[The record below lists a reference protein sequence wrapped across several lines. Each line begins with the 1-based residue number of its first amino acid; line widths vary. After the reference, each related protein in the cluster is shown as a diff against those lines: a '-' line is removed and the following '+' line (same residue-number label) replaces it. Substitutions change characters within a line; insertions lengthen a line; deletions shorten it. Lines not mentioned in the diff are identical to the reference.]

1 MAKTQEE
8 IKDQIIINLTIE
20 IQELKNKLKSEKH
33 SSEMYRDWWQDEVR
47 KYEKLLN
54 IETETET
61 LKTETK

>member
-33 SSEMYRDWWQDEVR
+33 SSEMYRDWWQDELR
-47 KYEKLLN
+47 KNEKLLN
-54 IETETET
+54 IETENCTD
-61 LKTETK
+61 